1 MKYIK
6 TEDAVGHVMC
16 HDITKIIPGSF
27 KGTGFKKGHV
37 CLLYTSLPEVSLG
50 IVPAG
55 GTLAR
60 LARQI
65 PFVNA
70 MELILTG
77 EKISAEKALDMGL
90 LNYVVKQEQV
100 MDKAMEIAR
109 KFLSL
114 STSAVQIAKESVIA
128 LREIPLEQAFETE
141 AMLGYKAFTGE
152 DAKEG
157 LDLSLIHI

>member
-1 MKYIK
+1 MLGTDIRVASEK
-6 TEDAVGHVMC
+6 AV
-16 HDITKIIPGSF
+16 F
-27 KGTGFKKGHV
+27 A
-37 CLLYTSLPEVSLG
+37 LPEVSLG

-100 MDKAMEIAR
+100 MDKAVEIAR
-109 KFLSL
+109 KFLVSQHLGGTDREGIRNSPAGNTFGTSL
-114 STSAVQIAKESVIA
+114 
-128 LREIPLEQAFETE
+128 
-141 AMLGYKAFTGE
+141 
-152 DAKEG
+152 
-157 LDLSLIHI
+157 

>member
-1 MKYIK
+1 MLGTDIRVASEK
-6 TEDAVGHVMC
+6 AV
-16 HDITKIIPGSF
+16 F
-27 KGTGFKKGHV
+27 A
-37 CLLYTSLPEVSLG
+37 LPEVSLG

-100 MDKAMEIAR
+100 MDKAMEIALQVLVSQHLGGTDR
-109 KFLSL
+109 EGIRN
-114 STSAVQIAKESVIA
+114 T

-157 LDLSLIHI
+157 LDAFYNKRKPEFPSKKW